1 MRLTVL
7 GRSPASPNPGE
18 ACAGYLVEGGGARV
32 LVDIGPGVVSQLV
45 RSNHPDELDAVI
57 VSHMHADHMLD
68 LVTLRYVYP
77 WRALPKEERLR
88 VVMPPG
94 SADQLLD
101 LARGVGNARHFE
113 DCFRLSE
120 HDGSRPFAFEG
131 LSITPVA
138 TQHYV
143 PCWGFRAEADGARLA
158 YTADTAPCPGLDD
171 LADSP
176 DLLLSEA
183 TLRSLDEDAVAPEP
197 RGHIL
202 PAEAGAAAR
211 AGGAKRL
218 MLTHLSTDGNGDWA
232 RVQAAKAYGADV
244 EIAEPAR
251 TYEMGG

>member
-18 ACAGYLVEGGGARV
+18 ACAGYLVEGGSARV
-32 LVDIGPGVVSQLV
+32 LLDIGPGVVSQLV
-45 RSNHPDELDAVI
+45 RQHHPDELDAVI

-77 WRALPKEERLR
+77 WRTRPKDERLR

-120 HDGSRPFAFEG
+120 HDGSGRVAIDG
-131 LSITPVA
+131 LSLTPVA
-138 TQHYV
+138 TQHYI
-143 PCWGFRAEADGARLA
+143 PCWGFRAEADGGRLA
-158 YTADTAPCPGLDD
+158 YTADTAPARGLED
-171 LADSP
+171 LADSA

-183 TLRSLDEDAVAPEP
+183 TLRSLDEDAAPPEP
-197 RGHIL
+197 RGHLL
-202 PAEAGAAAR
+202 PTEAGEAAR

-218 MLTHLSTDGNGDWA
+218 MLTHLPANGDGDWA
-232 RVQAAKAYGADV
+232 RVLAAEAFGADV
-244 EIAEPAR
+244 EIAEPAQ
-251 TYEMGG
+251 TYDV